1 MHLLL
6 QQMELSQLLRIMM
19 ATTSVSVAVMVACRT
34 GQLLEYRTTP
44 MVSISQAVQVQAAID
59 LLLQSIRNDRQDM
72 ETVF

>member
-6 QQMELSQLLRIMM
+6 QQTELSQLLRIM

-34 GQLLEYRTTP
+34 GQLLEYKTTP